1 MHGPQRQ
8 IRVCVLLMTDADCTG
23 RFSEKGSSGGGKQPM
38 GKPKKVRFYGIS
50 LRMVILGMFCIGIVI
65 SIFLSISMRDTTE
78 RYNDMEK
85 ATEEYIGCQNDVNV
99 IWDVINDLSER
110 ARNFVVTG
118 SPEEVI
124 LYFNEIQ
131 VQKSRDLALES
142 IKSRLVDEQTLKHL
156 DTALKLCDRMMTTQY
171 YAMRLSIEAYEQDV
185 AKYPTLLQDVKI
197 SAADLALS
205 HAEQKMKAI
214 GMLFDKD
221 YTLLKN
227 QVDVRIGLCKTALI
241 YSMETKHQE
250 SSDRLQQL
258 LGHQRNL
265 IIAMMVILLM
275 VCIFVMTLVIYP
287 LNRLIRS
294 ISSGGRLKVRG
305 AAEIRFLSDVYN
317 RMHEEMENAN
327 TKLGYEAAHDAL
339 TGLYNRSSYDEMRK
353 QSEGK
358 KVALVIVDVD
368 LFKKVNDT
376 YGHEMGDK
384 VLRRVAGVLSSSF
397 RDADKVCRIGGD
409 EFSVIMMNV
418 SSGMKDILAR
428 KIHDAAEIL
437 RQSENGTP
445 AVTISVGIAFSDQV
459 RDSEN
464 LFKKADRA
472 LYRVKA
478 AGRDGCAFYTPEMD
492 Q

>member
-227 QVDVRIGLCKTALI
+227 QVDIRIGLCKTALI

-258 LGHQRNL
+258 LVHQRNL
-265 IIAMMVILLM
+265 I
-275 VCIFVMTLVIYP
+275 IFVMTLVIYP

-317 RMHEEMENAN
+317 RMHEEMEIAN

-358 KVALVIVDVD
+358 KVALVIIDVD